1 MGRRNFCYHATE
13 IAQSAAAIHRG
24 IAVQQ
29 FLPVSTLRDANA
41 IVQAR
46 HRRKIADDDDAL
58 LG

>member
-1 MGRRNFCYHATE
+1 MGRHSLCHHATE
-13 IAQSAAAIHRG
+13 IPQSAAAIHRG

-29 FLPVSTLRDANA
+29 FLPVSTLRDANV

-46 HRRKIADDDDAL
+46 HWSKIADDGDAL